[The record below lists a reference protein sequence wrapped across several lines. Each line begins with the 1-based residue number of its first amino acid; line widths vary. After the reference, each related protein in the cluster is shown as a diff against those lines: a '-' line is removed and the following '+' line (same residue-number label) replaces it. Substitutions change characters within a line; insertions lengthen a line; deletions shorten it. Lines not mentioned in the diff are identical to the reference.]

1 MGLHSSSSSSVV
13 TQAVV
18 GFLQGIPPFQ
28 FLDAAE
34 LTSLAAGMSLEYFP
48 KNTLV
53 ISAGSKASESLYI
66 IKKGGVKLALK
77 TDDGAEVILDMR
89 GEGEFFGVLST
100 MGGDVARL
108 DVTTVEDTLCYSLP
122 ASQFQQLSTTHAEIS
137 GYFLR
142 TSVTRYVDR
151 SLAEIRERAR
161 VLSEGE
167 RLMFSLSVADLIR
180 RPVTKCDQ
188 KVTVQAAARQMVAS
202 RSSSIVVVD
211 EAGHAIGIL
220 TDKDLREKIVAQG
233 VPLDT
238 LVGSVMSSPVIAVD
252 SDERVFEA
260 LLQMLSHN
268 IHHLVVTQQGAPKGI
283 ITNHDLLLLQGK
295 SPLAVMRH
303 LGKQRTL
310 DDLIAAQERAAE
322 VIPLLI
328 SEGAKASHITR
339 VVAEIN
345 DRVLL
350 KIIEFAEA
358 ESGPPPV
365 PYCWVAMGSEG
376 RREQTFKTDQ
386 DNGLI
391 YSDPE
396 DEWQRKAAKE
406 YFTSLTAFIRAAL
419 ERCGYPPCEGGYMA
433 SNLRW
438 RQSLEDWKHDFAE
451 WITDPDQKTASDA
464 LIFFDMRPIAG
475 DFSLFEE
482 LRACN
487 HELLKSAV
495 FFKSLLAYV
504 SIGHKPPLGF
514 FRGFVL
520 QRGGEHK
527 HEFDLKLN
535 GTGPIVNAAR
545 LFAVDANIE
554 QTNTIDRLLALQAA
568 GYGDTKLLQ
577 ALQEAVEF
585 LMMLRLQR
593 QTEQVNSGQPV
604 SNYVNPD
611 SLTSLQ
617 KGALKQSFQ
626 AVAHVQSVIKSKF
639 EDPVWAYL
647 R

>member
-1 MGLHSSSSSSVV
+1 MGLPNSSSTSVI
-13 TQAVV
+13 TQTVV
-18 GFLQGIPPFQ
+18 SFLQGIPPFQ
-28 FLDAAE
+28 FLQAAE
-34 LTSLAAGMSLEYFP
+34 LTTIAAGMSLEYFP

-53 ISAGSKASESLYI
+53 LSAGSRASDSLYI
-66 IKKGGVKLALK
+66 IKKGGVKLAIK

-89 GEGEFFGVLST
+89 GEGEFFGFLST
-100 MGGDVARL
+100 MGGEVARL

-122 ASQFQQLSTTHAEIS
+122 ATEFQQLSTTHAEIA

-161 VLSEGE
+161 GLSEGE
-167 RLMFSLSVADLIR
+167 RLMFSLSVVDLIR

-188 KVTVQAAARQMVAS
+188 QTTVQAAARQMAAS
-202 RSSSIVVVD
+202 RSTSIVVAD
-211 EAGHAIGIL
+211 EAGHAIGIV
-220 TDKDLREKIVAQG
+220 TDKDLREKVVAQG
-233 VPLDT
+233 APLDSP
-238 LVGSVMSSPVIAVD
+238 VGSVMSSPVITVD
-252 SDERVFEA
+252 GEQRVFEA

-268 IHHLVVTQQGAPKGI
+268 VHHLVVTEQGATVGV

-303 LGKQRTL
+303 LGEQRTL
-310 DDLIAAQERAAE
+310 NDLIAAQARAAE

-358 ESGPPPV
+358 ESGPPPL

-391 YSDPE
+391 YQDPE

-406 YFTSLTAFIRAAL
+406 YFTRLTAFIRAAL

-438 RQSLEDWKHDFAE
+438 RQSLADWKRDFEE
-451 WITDPDQKTASDA
+451 WITDPDQKSASDA

-475 DFSLFEE
+475 NFSLFEE
-482 LRACN
+482 LRGWTR
-487 HELLKSAV
+487 ELLTGAG

-520 QRGGEHK
+520 QRSGEHK

-545 LFAVDANIE
+545 LFAVDADLE
-554 QTNTIDRLLALQAA
+554 QTNTIDRLSALQSA

-585 LMMLRLQR
+585 LMMLRLQC
-593 QTEQVNSGQPV
+593 QTEQVSSGKPV

-626 AVAHVQSVIKSKF
+626 AVAHAQSVIRSRF
-639 EDPVWAYL
+639 EGPVWSYL